1 MMNPTYACPE
11 TSQANLQPETSESQ
25 HLLANLAII
34 VDPTLSINLQLQTL
48 ANLALIGVEASVA
61 DLTSNL
67 GTMSSFWKQP
77 MRVRAFTIRNL
88 PPCSAEENDHAEI
101 NSRSPVT
108 LKRIKTSP
116 RERKGPGRR
125 QDKRVTKVTGVP
137 KKVAMTDFDEEKPV
151 GPKVQQN
158 LANIARKRWGAAL
171 ANDELKAMLAK
182 HAKSE
187 NCAGM
192 TVTKVN
198 HEIWTQLNNFKRK
211 ADLRLSN
218 VHQSLQKAS
227 FGVLKS

>member
-1 MMNPTYACPE
+1 MRSTHACLLSHCALAFVAEQTILIQRHQSFTLGFVSISSPSFVRFLSLFVLLFVVFYLAFYKIMMNPTYAFPE

-67 GTMSSFWKQP
+67 GTMSSFWKQS

-88 PPCSAEENDHAEI
+88 PPCSAEKSDHAEI

-116 RERKGPGRR
+116 RQRKGPGRR
-125 QDKRVTKVTGVP
+125 RDKRVLIGVP
-137 KKVAMTDFDEEKPV
+137 NSQLTTNFSVKYQLSTMFFS
-151 GPKVQQN
+151 QF
-158 LANIARKRWGAAL
+158 
-171 ANDELKAMLAK
+171 
-182 HAKSE
+182 S
-187 NCAGM
+187 
-192 TVTKVN
+192 VN
-198 HEIWTQLNNFKRK
+198 Y
-211 ADLRLSN
+211 
-218 VHQSLQKAS
+218 
-227 FGVLKS
+227 